1 MPKLGEAIDCLSE
14 LSGRCLREDFK
25 TFYTVLTNKV
35 QEIQIVEGQ
44 CLHQLSGEDH
54 EGIRLW
60 DREMDKITA

>member
-44 CLHQLSGEDH
+44 RFPQLSGEDH
-54 EGIRLW
+54 EGIRIW